1 MTMVIFVVLF
11 VGAVIGIFWET
22 VAVALRQSPPE
33 QLRAEAT
40 EPESGWPITPAHRS
54 PPRVVIAGRVP

>member
-22 VAVALRQSPPE
+22 VATTLRQSPPE

-40 EPESGWPITPAHRS
+40 GSESGWPITPAHL
-54 PPRVVIAGRVP
+54 RVW